1 MQQSIPS
8 ASKLASGLAP
18 DPQRVIIMKIEK
30 LKNPISYAAAF
41 LIILIAGFILGYQS
55 HLRICTENPTVMREI
70 IAESLY
76 QHNLYKDLVSGD
88 NEKVKQEIKSILD
101 RNIEILTKYKE
112 YGMVQN
118 KDDLMILEKLLKYQ
132 ESVK

>member
-1 MQQSIPS
+1 
-8 ASKLASGLAP
+8 
-18 DPQRVIIMKIEK
+18 MKIEK

-55 HLRICTENPTVMREI
+55 HLRIYTENPTVMREI